1 MSWMRLERRGGHNMR
16 AVVQRVLEASV
27 KVDGELISEI
37 SKGFLVLLG
46 VETGDDISA
55 ANYMASRLSKLR
67 VFEDEFGKMNLDI
80 RAINGQIL
88 LISQFTLL
96 GDARGQNRPSFLNAE
111 RPEIAEQL
119 YLQTAKDLNELGI
132 NTKTGVFGADMKV
145 SLINDGPVTILLDSR
160 KRF

>member
-1 MSWMRLERRGGHNMR
+1 MR

>member
-1 MSWMRLERRGGHNMR
+1 MR

-55 ANYMASRLSKLR
+55 ANYMAARLSKLR

-119 YLQTAKDLNELGI
+119 YLQTAKALNELGI
-132 NTKTGVFGADMKV
+132 STKTGVFGADMKV